1 MVTTLLYFQ
10 SPFHRVKGCN
20 LPGLGWVADGGWGEL
35 SIPFSSGQRM
45 QHTAIPLYHHPRR
58 SFNPLFIGSKDAT
71 GAGIS
76 WQGAG
81 MGFQS
86 PFHRVKGC
94 NETCVVGDECYC
106 VCSFNPLF
114 IGSKDAT
121 ILLPTLGHYL
131 LLLSIPFSSGQRMQL
146 TENLYLPFVQGET
159 FNPLFIGSKDA
170 TGGGQEEPTCR
181 LQLSIPFSSGQ
192 RMQPYHPLSYVSR
205 EDTPLSIPFSSG
217 QRMQPGNPP
226 A

>member
-121 ILLPTLGHYL
+121 SNEADGRPILEY
-131 LLLSIPFSSGQRMQL
+131 LSIPFSSGQRMQL
-146 TENLYLPFVQGET
+146 VMLLRALDIMPYLSIPFSSGQRMQQHADRAFALLKLT

-170 TGGGQEEPTCR
+170 TRYRFFIQ
-181 LQLSIPFSSGQ
+181 
-192 RMQPYHPLSYVSR
+192 
-205 EDTPLSIPFSSG
+205 
-217 QRMQPGNPP
+217 
-226 A
+226 